1 MKRIIW
7 ILVLAA
13 LGWYGWGRYQANLKA
28 QRAAEAAEAGNLQ
41 VPKKKAIPTAST
53 KAGDS
58 GVSFFTCDG
67 RTACVQMTSCEEAKF
82 FLQNCPGMN
91 PSASREGISC
101 EKQWC
106 K

>member
-1 MKRIIW
+1 MQRIIL

-13 LGWYGWGRYQANLKA
+13 LGWYGWGRYQTHLKA
-28 QRAAEAAEAGNLQ
+28 ERAAEAAEAAKLQ
-41 VPKKKAIPTAST
+41 VLKKKANPAGST

-67 RTACVQMTSCEEAKF
+67 RTTCMQMTSCEEAKF
-82 FLQNCPGMN
+82 FLKNCPDMN